1 LLDLSEVDLN
11 EIKLYQKRSPQR
23 PWSAVE
29 SSFNAQTREI
39 YLLQSAE
46 AQIAPFLNDDV
57 TPPLIELTADG
68 RPLRESG
75 SGLVAQNPSLYL
87 IIEDESGINL
97 DPENLTIRLNGAALP
112 DDKIF
117 VPDSLQRNNSL
128 GITLFPELQNG
139 TYQLEV
145 EGEDVNGNKAL
156 GVFQLVVS
164 DEFDLRVY
172 GNYPNPFKDQTIFS
186 YFVNLN
192 DDLDEFEIRIY
203 TVSGRLIRRIDS
215 DINNPIGA
223 IDGGARRKG
232 YNELIWDGR
241 DRRGNEVA
249 NGVYF
254 AILRARYEDQVIERT
269 IKVAKLR

>member
-1 LLDLSEVDLN
+1 
-11 EIKLYQKRSPQR
+11 
-23 PWSAVE
+23 
-29 SSFNAQTREI
+29 
-39 YLLQSAE
+39 
-46 AQIAPFLNDDV
+46 
-57 TPPLIELTADG
+57 
-68 RPLRESG
+68 
-75 SGLVAQNPSLYL
+75 
-87 IIEDESGINL
+87 IEDESGINL

-112 DDKIF
+112 EDKIF

-254 AILRARYEDQVIERT
+254 AILRARYEDQVIEQT